1 LDRRWL
7 VVYQGGEEKARFAL
21 GEGAVDLVLL
31 DATTGRQELALTA
44 RLPAAAMDEV
54 PVGAARRATGDDFT
68 MPLPEPTRSE
78 ELLTTEESAQARARA
93 AVPNLALQGWAGLS
107 PPPLSRAPGDDLT
120 LGDALAGAEETTGS
134 TEESSDDG
142 SSGGTAARALS
153 PIIGFAPQR
162 PAAPAAAPAEL
173 WVRRGGEW
181 TSNGAL
187 LPGQR
192 VRAAGGTVALRADG
206 ALEVDPGPRLAGAGT
221 LADGR
226 MVEILPAAPPL
237 VLAAGATVLLRA
249 GDTGLYVRTDRRAR
263 G

>member
-7 VVYQGGEEKARFAL
+7 VVYQGGVEKARFAL

-44 RLPAAAMDEV
+44 RLPAATMDEV
-54 PVGAARRATGDDFT
+54 PVGAARRASGDDFT

-78 ELLTTEESAQARARA
+78 ELLTTEESARSRARA
-93 AVPNLALQGWAGLS
+93 PVPNLALQGWAGL
-107 PPPLSRAPGDDLT
+107 PPPASARVPGDDLT
-120 LGDALAGAEETTGS
+120 LGDALAGPEETTGS

-153 PIIGFAPQR
+153 PIIGFAQQR
-162 PAAPAAAPAEL
+162 PAAAAAPAEL

-181 TSNGAL
+181 ASNGAL

-192 VRAAGGTVALRADG
+192 VRAAGGTVALRTDG
-206 ALEVDPGPRLAGAGT
+206 TLEVDPGPRLSGAGT

-226 MVEILPAAPPL
+226 MVEILPGAPGL